1 MINFQTISFKG
12 LNNTLQNWQNS
23 TQMQTNPMN
32 TLERSPMNDS
42 VSFSGKRHH
51 KPVDEDRVYDLE
63 DLEVVEAEPCDMSD
77 EDMEIL
83 EVDNDSYPE
92 VMSLDEEIARRKEE
106 REEYERRRQEQ
117 LDMQLNDDLIMY
129 GVVMPELMRASEIE
143 DASIQTLDEAE
154 DVLGDYS
161 DFAQDLDQQDFDAGF
176 DDFGL
181 V

>member
-42 VSFSGKRHH
+42 VYFSGKRHN

-83 EVDNDSYPE
+83 EVDHDSYPD
-92 VMSLDEEIARRKEE
+92 VIAMDEEIARRKEE
-106 REEYERRRQEQ
+106 QEEDERRRQ
-117 LDMQLNDDLIMY
+117 
-129 GVVMPELMRASEIE
+129 
-143 DASIQTLDEAE
+143 
-154 DVLGDYS
+154 
-161 DFAQDLDQQDFDAGF
+161 
-176 DDFGL
+176 
-181 V
+181 